1 MFSFCRAVQQRA
13 KDISSPCPAWQWGAG
28 TALGAERRQNQVSW
42 PRLAKAMSHTIMV
55 WCSETKLEEMAG
67 ELPLLRNSLGIGQK
81 VVSNCSVHHSFD
93 KGKLARFFVFFFSSS
108 HLFSKY
114 TRIYYDFPFLFCLDK
129 LSLSQSKSFTFFSYS
144 SPSHL
149 GTVSIL

>member
-1 MFSFCRAVQQRA
+1 VLGQHKELGEHKMGTVDLNWPKGYFTSYNITVIN
-13 KDISSPCPAWQWGAG
+13 KTGGVLAG
-28 TALGAERRQNQVSW
+28 GLQ
-42 PRLAKAMSHTIMV
+42 
-55 WCSETKLEEMAG
+55 
-67 ELPLLRNSLGIGQK
+67 LLRVWLGIGQK

-93 KGKLARFFVFFFSSS
+93 KGKLARFFVFFLSSS

-129 LSLSQSKSFTFFSYS
+129 LPLSQSKSFTFFSYS